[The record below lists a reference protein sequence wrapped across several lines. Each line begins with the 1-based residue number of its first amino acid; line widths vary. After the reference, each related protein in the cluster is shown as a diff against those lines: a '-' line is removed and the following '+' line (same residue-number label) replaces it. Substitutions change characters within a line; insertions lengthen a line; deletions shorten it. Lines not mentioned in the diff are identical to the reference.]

1 MNSFIFSRIT
11 KILNSSD
18 IINSNYRS
26 SVLADDLGLN
36 MIDFSKSRGAVR
48 LINQNVLTPAD
59 ENRMLNE
66 ILAYD
71 FEK

>member
-1 MNSFIFSRIT
+1 MNSFIIHRIE

-18 IINSNYRS
+18 IMNSNYRS
-26 SVLADDLGLN
+26 SVLPDDLDLSK
-36 MIDFSKSRGAVR
+36 IDFSKSRGAVR

-59 ENRMLNE
+59 ENRMMDE

>member
-1 MNSFIFSRIT
+1 
-11 KILNSSD
+11 
-18 IINSNYRS
+18 
-26 SVLADDLGLN
+26 VLSEDLDFN

-48 LINQNVLTPAD
+48 LINHNVLTPAD
-59 ENRMLNE
+59 EKKMLDE

>member
-1 MNSFIFSRIT
+1 MNSFIVNRI
-11 KILNSSD
+11 KKFLKSSD
-18 IINSNYRS
+18 IINSNYKS
-26 SVLADDLGLN
+26 SVLSEDLDFN

-48 LINQNVLTPAD
+48 LINHNVLTPAD
-59 ENRMLNE
+59 EKKMLDE

>member
-1 MNSFIFSRIT
+1 MNNFIISRIQ
-11 KILNSSD
+11 KIVHSSD
-18 IINSNYRS
+18 IMNSNYKS
-26 SVLADDLGLN
+26 SVLSDDLDFT

-59 ENRMLNE
+59 EKRMLDE

>member
-1 MNSFIFSRIT
+1 MNSFIFNRIT
-11 KILNSSD
+11 KILKSSD
-18 IINSNYRS
+18 IVNTNYRS
-26 SVLADDLGLN
+26 SVLADDLGIN

-59 ENRMLNE
+59 ENKMLNE

>member
-1 MNSFIFSRIT
+1 MNNFIISRIQ
-11 KILNSSD
+11 KIVHSSD
-18 IINSNYRS
+18 IMNLNYKS
-26 SVLADDLGLN
+26 SVLSEDLELN

-59 ENRMLNE
+59 ENRMIDE

>member
-11 KILNSSD
+11 KILKSSD
-18 IINSNYRS
+18 IVNSNYRS
-26 SVLADDLGLN
+26 SVLPEDLDFS

-59 ENRMLNE
+59 EKKMLDE
-66 ILAYD
+66 VLAYD

>member
-1 MNSFIFSRIT
+1 MNNFIISRIQ
-11 KILNSSD
+11 KIVHSSD
-18 IINSNYRS
+18 IMNLNYKS
-26 SVLADDLGLN
+26 SVLSEDLELN

-59 ENRMLNE
+59 EKRMLDE

>member
-1 MNSFIFSRIT
+1 M
-11 KILNSSD
+11 
-18 IINSNYRS
+18 NSNYRS